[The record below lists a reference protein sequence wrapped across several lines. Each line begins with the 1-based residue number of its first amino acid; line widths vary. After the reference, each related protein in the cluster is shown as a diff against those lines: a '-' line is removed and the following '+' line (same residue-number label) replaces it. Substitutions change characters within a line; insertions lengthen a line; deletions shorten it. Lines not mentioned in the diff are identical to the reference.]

1 MDPFIF
7 LSSILGFL
15 LLLATCNLLRF
26 RKKYDDLSLHQI
38 SLDKKIS
45 ELDDE
50 NRTLKD
56 SLEMNC
62 SFSQDL
68 QEADI
73 RSSEL
78 KLSQSRYHSTIT
90 RTVVPE
96 RYHYIKSL
104 SSRCSDST
112 ELAQLCSV
120 SPCEAEQLRTLSRL
134 NRNMKAA

>member
-1 MDPFIF
+1 MEPFIF

-15 LLLATCNLLRF
+15 LLLATYNLLRF
-26 RKKYDDLSLHQI
+26 RKKYGDLCIHQI

-50 NRTLKD
+50 NRSLKD
-56 SLEMNC
+56 SLMVNC
-62 SFSQDL
+62 SFSKDL
-68 QEADI
+68 QEAD
-73 RSSEL
+73 STSTDL

-90 RTVVPE
+90 RTAVPE

-104 SSRCSDST
+104 SNRCSDST

-120 SPCEAEQLRTLSRL
+120 SPREAEQLRALSRL
-134 NRNMKAA
+134 NRNMDTG